1 MKIRIF
7 YEETNFRFPGWRRA
21 VILIN
26 RIIVSEGKI
35 TGEVNFII
43 TNDRFLKELNVKFLN
58 HRYNTDVIAFDTS
71 NGNVLNGEI
80 YISKD
85 TVKLNANNYK
95 VSLKEEIL
103 RVMIHGVLHLTGYN
117 DKLKVER
124 DNMHELENKWLKEF
138 SKMA

>member
-1 MKIRIF
+1 LKIRIF

-21 VILIN
+21 VILIK

-35 TGEVNFII
+35 PGEVNFII

>member
-35 TGEVNFII
+35 PGEVNFII